1 MICKA
6 GFVVYWEGTRI
17 NGMQC
22 RQAPMHSLVRCWCLK
37 VFQVILHFLGFAAF
51 LGPVVFIELPVAILE
66 LVNGEGFSSSM
77 DGDGWLKNARM
88 VLIIMRILCT
98 SKENTAAVEQNHMKL
113 LSTRTC

>member
-1 MICKA
+1 M
-6 GFVVYWEGTRI
+6 
-17 NGMQC
+17 
-22 RQAPMHSLVRCWCLK
+22 
-37 VFQVILHFLGFAAF
+37 ILHFLGFAAF

-98 SKENTAAVEQNHMKL
+98 SKENTVAVESHQASVNSDL
-113 LSTRTC
+113 LNLAFERSS